1 MTRFWRNN
9 APLVGA
15 VGLSLV
21 AHALLLAL
29 HLTPSNAL
37 AENAAGG
44 SGDAAGDEDLVRR
57 EFMEPDNGALDTER
71 AKKLIEHAKERR
83 RRLAE
88 LPPPIPVDHEEPVRL
103 GIDESNAQT
112 MNWIG
117 YEEYQE
123 HLAELAEVEQAA
135 FRMRVASGAEGTAP
149 TGLPPVEPT
158 PSTTQAAQATL
169 AATAPGNT
177 APSTANVEGAD
188 ASTETPPI
196 TVAIAPVESVE
207 ATKPIEAIAAIPAV
221 APSDSAETITRE
233 GSDAVTPDTTS
244 PIKSVDTPSSL
255 PSEGEHTVPLPPL
268 LDPLAHPSPE
278 NPTEPPVE
286 PVDAVAA
293 VEAIEAVD
301 AVVPV
306 PAANEVLS
314 TEATK
319 NATAGT
325 ADPNAS
331 PIEAKGSA
339 EPAITPTEATG
350 LQPTQPSP
358 QGKPS
363 DIISREGA
371 ISDRES
377 DATSTIDVPSNVWRS
392 GRPLATKGQ
401 ATRLHRAQHDR
412 RHRPKPNRR
421 TRHRSRRKNL
431 TRKTRPLHRQQQR
444 RRSPHQRPLRLECER
459 QTSRTPQTRRHL
471 HDPHPI
477 DSVDGLRNSKHPPE
491 FSRQRFTRQEIR
503 MRAQTG
509 REPR

>member
-1 MTRFWRNN
+1 MNKVGSNAYYARVTRFWRNN

-37 AENAAGG
+37 AGNAAGG
-44 SGDAAGDEDLVRR
+44 SGDAAADEDLMRR

-71 AKKLIEHAKERR
+71 AKKIIEHAKERR

-278 NPTEPPVE
+278 NLTEPPVE
-286 PVDAVAA
+286 PV
-293 VEAIEAVD
+293 EAVD

-306 PAANEVLS
+306 PAANEVLP

-392 GRPLATKGQ
+392 GRPLAAKGITLKTKRPAFTALNMIDGIGRNPI
-401 ATRLHRAQHDR
+401 AELVIGRDGKTLRARLVRSTGNSSADEALINALYGWTASGKQVER
-412 RHRPKPNRR
+412 LKPGDTFTIRIR
-421 TRHRSRRKNL
+421 LILL
-431 TRKTRPLHRQQQR
+431 T
-444 RRSPHQRPLRLECER
+444 
-459 QTSRTPQTRRHL
+459 
-471 HDPHPI
+471 D
-477 DSVDGLRNSKHPPE
+477 
-491 FSRQRFTRQEIR
+491 
-503 MRAQTG
+503 
-509 REPR
+509 

>member
-37 AENAAGG
+37 AGTSAGG
-44 SGDAAGDEDLVRR
+44 SGDAADDEDLMRR
-57 EFMEPDNGALDTER
+57 EFMEPDTGALDTER
-71 AKKLIEHAKERR
+71 AKKIIEHAKERR

-177 APSTANVEGAD
+177 APATANVEGAD

-207 ATKPIEAIAAIPAV
+207 ATKPIEAIAAIAAIPAV
-221 APSDSAETITRE
+221 APSEPAEPITRE

-278 NPTEPPVE
+278 HPSPEHPREPPVE
-286 PVDAVAA
+286 PV
-293 VEAIEAVD
+293 EAVL
-301 AVVPV
+301 PV
-306 PAANEVLS
+306 PAVNEVLPTES
-314 TEATK
+314 TT

-325 ADPNAS
+325 PDPNAS

-339 EPAITPTEATG
+339 EPAVTPTEATG

-363 DIISREGA
+363 DIVSREGA

-392 GRPLATKGQ
+392 GRPLAAKGITLKTKRPAFTALNMIDGIGRNPI
-401 ATRLHRAQHDR
+401 AELVIGRDGKTLRARLVRSTGNSSADEALINALYGWSASGKQVER
-412 RHRPKPNRR
+412 LKPGDTFTIRIR
-421 TRHRSRRKNL
+421 LILL
-431 TRKTRPLHRQQQR
+431 T
-444 RRSPHQRPLRLECER
+444 
-459 QTSRTPQTRRHL
+459 
-471 HDPHPI
+471 D
-477 DSVDGLRNSKHPPE
+477 
-491 FSRQRFTRQEIR
+491 
-503 MRAQTG
+503 
-509 REPR
+509 